1 MEVNWED
8 KNGNVYS
15 VPAELYLWGEAL
27 YSDGTSKLLGTVRSL
42 QSYKTMKPHD
52 RMFFA
57 RGDEL
62 ACDTAS
68 SLSVV
73 DFESILSIAF
83 VVPAHLPG
91 ATQGH
96 KNASESQKALME
108 SNYYVAPPPW
118 WQWKHIGWEEPM
130 SVLS

>member
-1 MEVNWED
+1 
-8 KNGNVYS
+8 
-15 VPAELYLWGEAL
+15 
-27 YSDGTSKLLGTVRSL
+27 
-42 QSYKTMKPHD
+42 
-52 RMFFA
+52 MFFA

-91 ATQGH
+91 ATQSH
-96 KNASESQKALME
+96 KNASESLRANME
-108 SNYYVAPPPW
+108 SNYYVALPPRL
-118 WQWKHIGWEEPM
+118 QWKHIRRVGGTYFRPPLTCI
-130 SVLS
+130 VLTLSDTLFLIICL